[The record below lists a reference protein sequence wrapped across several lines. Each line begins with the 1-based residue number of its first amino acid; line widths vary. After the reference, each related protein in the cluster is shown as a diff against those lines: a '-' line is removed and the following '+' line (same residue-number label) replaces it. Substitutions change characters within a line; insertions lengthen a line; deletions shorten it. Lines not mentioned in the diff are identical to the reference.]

1 MIPWWWMPIALMVG
15 AIVGVLLVAVCSAN
29 KEGGDR

>member
-1 MIPWWWMPIALMVG
+1 MIQWWWMPIALMVG

-29 KEGGDR
+29 KEGSDR

>member
-1 MIPWWWMPIALMVG
+1 MIPWWWMIIALMVG

-29 KEGGDR
+29 KEG

>member
-1 MIPWWWMPIALMVG
+1 MIQRWWMIIALMVG